1 MSLDSQPK
9 NPLNMNYLLAALSS
23 SKQTRPRG
31 AIRPAETRNMRRC
44 SPPSS
49 LFIWSDGTIAALT
62 SLPSVHYSFSPSLME
77 KVIIAPSILAA
88 DFSRLAEEIH
98 RVEAAGA
105 DWIHCDIMD
114 GHFVDNISFGPD
126 VVQRVRKETSLPLD
140 VHLMIE
146 HANRYVPR
154 FIKAG
159 ANSITVHVE
168 PEAEHDVWKT
178 LHEIQH
184 AGCRVGLTLNP
195 ETPLETIEPF
205 LGKFDMLLVMT
216 VHPGFGGQPFRA
228 DQMEKVRRAAK
239 WNQSREHKIDIEVDG
254 GIVPK
259 TARISVENGA
269 NVLVAG
275 TSIFRSDDYAKAIRE
290 LRGE

>member
-1 MSLDSQPK
+1 MECWKYCRWACHHSIT
-9 NPLNMNYLLAALSS
+9 PLLHHSMG
-23 SKQTRPRG
+23 R
-31 AIRPAETRNMRRC
+31 I
-44 SPPSS
+44 
-49 LFIWSDGTIAALT
+49 
-62 SLPSVHYSFSPSLME
+62 
-77 KVIIAPSILAA
+77 IIAPSILAA

-126 VVQRVRKETSLPLD
+126 VVRLVRKETNLPLD

-146 HANRYVPR
+146 HADHYVPR
-154 FIKAG
+154 FVKAG

-168 PEAEHDVWKT
+168 SEAKHDVLET
-178 LHEIQH
+178 LRKIRD
-184 AGCRVGLTLNP
+184 AGCRAGLTLNP
-195 ETPLETIEPF
+195 ETPIEMIEPF
-205 LGKFDMLLVMT
+205 LDKFDMLLVMT

-239 WNQSREHKIDIEVDG
+239 WNQSRDHKIDIEVDG
-254 GIVPK
+254 GINPE
-259 TARISVENGA
+259 TARISIENGA

-275 TSIFRSDDYAKAIRE
+275 TSIFRSDDYAKVIRE

>member
-1 MSLDSQPK
+1 MG
-9 NPLNMNYLLAALSS
+9 
-23 SKQTRPRG
+23 R
-31 AIRPAETRNMRRC
+31 I
-44 SPPSS
+44 
-49 LFIWSDGTIAALT
+49 
-62 SLPSVHYSFSPSLME
+62 
-77 KVIIAPSILAA
+77 IIAPSILAA

-126 VVQRVRKETSLPLD
+126 VVRLVRKETSLPLD

-146 HANRYVPR
+146 HADHYVPR
-154 FIKAG
+154 FVKAG

-168 PEAEHDVWKT
+168 PEAKHDVLET
-178 LHEIQH
+178 LRKIQD
-184 AGCRVGLTLNP
+184 AGCRAGLTLNP
-195 ETPLETIEPF
+195 ETPIEMIEPF
-205 LGKFDMLLVMT
+205 LDKFDMLLVMT

-239 WNQSREHKIDIEVDG
+239 WKQSREHKIDIEVDG
-254 GIVPK
+254 GINPE
-259 TARISVENGA
+259 TARISIENGA

-275 TSIFRSDDYAKAIRE
+275 TSIFRSDDYAKVIRE

>member
-1 MSLDSQPK
+1 MGVLESCPWACHDSIT
-9 NPLNMNYLLAALSS
+9 PLLHHSMG
-23 SKQTRPRG
+23 R
-31 AIRPAETRNMRRC
+31 I
-44 SPPSS
+44 
-49 LFIWSDGTIAALT
+49 
-62 SLPSVHYSFSPSLME
+62 
-77 KVIIAPSILAA
+77 IIAPSILAA

-126 VVQRVRKETSLPLD
+126 VVRLVRKETSLPLD

-146 HANRYVPR
+146 HADHYVPR
-154 FIKAG
+154 FVKAG

-168 PEAEHDVWKT
+168 PEAKHDVLET
-178 LHEIQH
+178 LRKIRD
-184 AGCRVGLTLNP
+184 AGCRAGLTLNP
-195 ETPLETIEPF
+195 ETPIEMIEPF

-239 WNQSREHKIDIEVDG
+239 WNQSRKRKIDIEVDG
-254 GIVPK
+254 GINRK
-259 TARISVENGA
+259 TARISIENGA

>member
-1 MSLDSQPK
+1 MECCSFAGGLAITG
-9 NPLNMNYLLAALSS
+9 LLLLLHHCMG
-23 SKQTRPRG
+23 R
-31 AIRPAETRNMRRC
+31 I
-44 SPPSS
+44 
-49 LFIWSDGTIAALT
+49 
-62 SLPSVHYSFSPSLME
+62 
-77 KVIIAPSILAA
+77 IIAPSILAA

-114 GHFVDNISFGPD
+114 GHFVDNISFGPGI
-126 VVQRVRKETSLPLD
+126 VQLVRKETSLPLD

-146 HANRYVPR
+146 HADHYVPR

-168 PEAEHDVWKT
+168 PEAKHDVAET
-178 LHEIQH
+178 LRKIRD
-184 AGCRVGLTLNP
+184 AGCRTGLTLNP
-195 ETPLETIEPF
+195 ETPIETIEPW

-216 VHPGFGGQPFRA
+216 VHPGFGGQSFRA
-228 DQMEKVRRAAK
+228 DQMQKVRRAAK
-239 WNQSREHKIDIEVDG
+239 WNESSKHKIDIEVDG
-254 GIVPK
+254 GINPK
-259 TARISVENGA
+259 TARISIENGA

-275 TSIFRSDDYAKAIRE
+275 TSIFCSDDYSKTIRE